1 MRKSRAAR
9 LATQPEALH
18 DRPGGHTVKVRYFT
32 SDDYIPPALL
42 RRVEFVDEAF
52 VAAYGGRLVRSL
64 TGSLATTTRSMRS
77 PRARRGP
84 SRRTRSTRAC
94 LAIAGSKR

>member
-9 LATQPEALH
+9 LATQREALH

-32 SDDYIPPALL
+32 SGAYHPPALL

-52 VAAYGGRLVRSL
+52 VAGVWRP
-64 TGSLATTTRSMRS
+64 TGAIVDWEFGHDDSVDEITEDQA
-77 PRARRGP
+77 RAF
-84 SRRTRSTRAC
+84 A
-94 LAIAGSKR
+94 ADAFN

>member
-52 VAAYGGRLVRSL
+52 VAGVWRP
-64 TGSLATTTRSMRS
+64 TGSIVDWQFGHDDSVDEITEGQA
-77 PRARRGP
+77 RAFAP
-84 SRRTRSTRAC
+84 HAFD
-94 LAIAGSKR
+94 